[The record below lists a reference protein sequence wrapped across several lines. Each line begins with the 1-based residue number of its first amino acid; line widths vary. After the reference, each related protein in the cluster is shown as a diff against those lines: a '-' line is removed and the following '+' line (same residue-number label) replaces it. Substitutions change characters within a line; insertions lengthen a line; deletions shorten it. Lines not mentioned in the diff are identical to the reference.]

1 MTREESETKSVEN
14 SLDFKIE
21 NNEKDK
27 ETVQPTVIN
36 DDLIKNYQLSYN
48 RENKIF
54 EKDKEPIWNLTHLA
68 LSYKNI
74 WIIDNLKGMEKLQK
88 LQLDNNIIQ
97 VI

>member
-1 MTREESETKSVEN
+1 MNKDEIQKLPKNIS
-14 SLDFKIE
+14 KIFQSKA

-36 DDLIKNYQLSYN
+36 DSLIVKYQHRYN
-48 RENKIF
+48 KENNIF
-54 EKDKEPIWNLTHLA
+54 DQENEPIWGLEHLA

-88 LQLDNNIIQ
+88 L
-97 VI
+97 